1 MQPHEERVVQE
12 AKELDE
18 KIINL
23 TKFVHG
29 ANDGWVGTL
38 SARFMGLDK
47 AEQSRMMTQLHIMR
61 AYSTIL
67 HARINAFPTD

>member
-1 MQPHEERVVQE
+1 MQPHEERVQE
-12 AKELDE
+12 VKELDE

-38 SARFMGLDK
+38 SAKFQGLDK
-47 AEQSRMMTQLHIMR
+47 AEQSRMMSQLHIML
-61 AYSTIL
+61 A
-67 HARINAFPTD
+67 